1 MPIVLAPDVIVDVEP
16 PGIPI
21 LVLAPPVLTNVLV
34 QTPATP
40 VIYPAPLVDPA
51 VTVLPISGPAGPTGP
66 PGPSGGGV
74 TFEFHQVI
82 PQSVWP
88 PIIHNF
94 GRYPIAWSL
103 YDTDGRLCDEYIVE
117 HLDVNT
123 CRVSMDV
130 ATAGII
136 RLI

>member
-1 MPIVLAPDVIVDVEP
+1 MPIVLAPDIIVDVEP
-16 PGIPI
+16 PGIPN
-21 LVLAPPVLTNVLV
+21 LVLAPPVLADVLV

-51 VTVLPISGPAGPTGP
+51 VTVLPTAGPAGPAGP

-74 TFEFHQVI
+74 AFEFHQVI
-82 PQSVWP
+82 PQSVW
-88 PIIHNF
+88 IVFHQF

-103 YDTDGRLCDEYIVE
+103 YDTNGQLCDEYIVE
-117 HLDVNT
+117 HVDVNT

-130 ATAGII
+130 ATAGLI